1 MEQTSTKTPSAS
13 ARCATLGAVTLGA
26 FAGAGARH
34 GAGRLRAALYALF
47 IALLLSATPAFAQI
61 AYVQTTGLF
70 DNASAA
76 SVTSNSFTK
85 NPVVGDTIV
94 VMAWT
99 WNAGGY
105 PTISVSD
112 SSGNTYTQ
120 VSQPTTTGGGGTG
133 YQNAAL
139 FYAPVTKTGANFK
152 VTVSSAQSGSQID
165 AVAAEF
171 SGVGVLDQFSGI
183 NGTSTTATIS
193 TPAATIVAGEL
204 VASGLGIYLPSDQY
218 TSISA
223 SGGYTTLGVELDNL
237 NNSAGGGAYQIAA
250 SAGVQ
255 SITWSSAGGTFS
267 NWLATIATFQPAS
280 YDCSYAIYATQG
292 LTWGKGTVNG
302 TTVTGSGTALNPNT
316 GVISSPSGV
325 TLPAISPSSFPGGGS
340 AITVPA
346 NGTLSP
352 GTYTTVTAQGNLIL
366 TPGTYYIAQLNLA
379 GSVTISPSGVAQLY
393 IGTGISGGNNI
404 TLNASGTPT
413 NLQIYLYS
421 GASLQLQNNGSL
433 TGLVYSPYAGSSVS
447 IGTNFTLNGAFILGG
462 SVSFGNNT
470 TVTYSS
476 ATQSSFA
483 ALGACGGSG
492 GGGGSTVGAFAA
504 YETATTP
511 ASAYTGNIN
520 TKVAGSSYSIDVAA
534 LNNAKTAV
542 NTSFI
547 GSVLVQVIGTA
558 TSTPT
563 LDANGCPS
571 TSPQTL
577 ASPGTVNI
585 TNGRSTIT
593 FPAEPN
599 AWRYAKVKVSYPA
612 VSPTI
617 ISCSGDMYAIRPSTL
632 SVVGNDAA
640 CVAPSC
646 YLNNATT
653 SGAPIQAAGAAF
665 TLTATAYNAASPT
678 AITTNYPGA
687 GMSLTAASLAAI
699 APATVNG
706 TLTPGSFSGSNG
718 TATSS
723 TAAYSEVGDFTV
735 QLQDTGF
742 ATVDSTESANPAAGI
757 TSPVTAASCSGYYVC
772 SGSTT
777 FGRFVPAQFGIT
789 PAAPVAACNGF
800 TYFGESFSTPFTLL
814 AQNASGATT
823 QNYVGA
829 LAKLALTTWS
839 NFVFSASGNPA
850 GTTLSSGATAPT
862 GSWVAGSAS
871 ISASQII
878 SVPATPA
885 GPSTVTILAQPVD
898 SDGVTLASATAV
910 TSPAATLY
918 EGRAR
923 MVNAIGPETTDLLV
937 PFLVEYW
944 QSSSAGWQIN
954 TSDICTDASIHI
966 SAGTLAAAATCVR
979 DTGNPGNSGAGCSG
993 ASPIANH
1000 KYLQGGVSGTDSNGV
1015 AGFAG
1020 NFNLWLA
1027 GPGAGNLGYVT
1038 VSATVPT
1045 WLQYNWTG
1053 TVGNPSAVAT
1063 FGMPRTGPV
1072 LYRSEVY
1079 F

>member
-1 MEQTSTKTPSAS
+1 MDELNTKRPSGNAKEPTPAT
-13 ARCATLGAVTLGA
+13 ARCGPTVRATAGLGTC
-26 FAGAGARH
+26 
-34 GAGRLRAALYALF
+34 RLRAALRAL
-47 IALLLSATPAFAQI
+47 ITALLLCASPAFAQI
-61 AYVQTTGLF
+61 AYVQQTGLF
-70 DNASAA
+70 DNASAL
-76 SVTSNSFTK
+76 SVTSNAFTK

-99 WNAGGY
+99 WNASGY

-120 VSQPTTTGGGGTG
+120 VSQPTATGAGGTG

-139 FYAPVTKTGANFK
+139 FYAPVTKTGANFT
-152 VTVSSAQSGSQID
+152 VTVKSAQSASQID
-165 AVAAEF
+165 AIAAEF
-171 SGVGVLDQFSGI
+171 SGVGALDQFNGI
-183 NGTSTTATIS
+183 NGTTATATIS
-193 TPAATIVAGEL
+193 TPAATAVAGEL
-204 VASGLGIYLPSDQY
+204 VVSTLGIYLPSDQY
-218 TSISA
+218 TTISA
-223 SGGYTTLGVELDNL
+223 SAGYTALATELDNL
-237 NNSAGGGAYQIAA
+237 NNSAGGGAYTIAA

-255 SITWSSAGGTFS
+255 SITWSSTGGTFS
-267 NWLATIATFQPAS
+267 NWLGVIATF
-280 YDCSYAIYATQG
+280 
-292 LTWGKGTVNG
+292 K
-302 TTVTGSGTALNPNT
+302 
-316 GVISSPSGV
+316 PS
-325 TLPAISPSSFPGGGS
+325 
-340 AITVPA
+340 
-346 NGTLSP
+346 
-352 GTYTTVTAQGNLIL
+352 
-366 TPGTYYIAQLNLA
+366 
-379 GSVTISPSGVAQLY
+379 
-393 IGTGISGGNNI
+393 
-404 TLNASGTPT
+404 
-413 NLQIYLYS
+413 
-421 GASLQLQNNGSL
+421 
-433 TGLVYSPYAGSSVS
+433 
-447 IGTNFTLNGAFILGG
+447 
-462 SVSFGNNT
+462 
-470 TVTYSS
+470 
-476 ATQSSFA
+476 
-483 ALGACGGSG
+483 SG
-492 GGGGSTVGAFAA
+492 GGGGTPGAFAA

-511 ASAYTGNIN
+511 ATAYTGNIN
-520 TKVAGSSYSIDVAA
+520 TKVSGASYSLDVAA
-534 LNNAKTAV
+534 LNATKTAV
-542 NTSFI
+542 NTSFS
-547 GSVLVQVIGTA
+547 GSVLVQVIGTT

-612 VSPTI
+612 ASPTI
-617 ISCSGDMYAIRPSTL
+617 ISCSGDMYAIKPSTL

-640 CVAPSC
+640 CSAPGC
-646 YLNNATT
+646 YLNNATS
-653 SGAPIQAAGAAF
+653 SGTPIQSAGAAF
-665 TLTATAYNAASPT
+665 TLTTTAYNAAATP

-687 GMSLTAASLAAI
+687 GMSLTAASLTAI

-706 TLTPGSFSGSNG
+706 TLTPGSFSGSGG

-723 TAAYSEVGDFTV
+723 TATYTEVGDFTV

-742 ATVDSTESANPAAGI
+742 ATVDSTESANPAPGI
-757 TSPVTAASCSGYYVC
+757 TSPVTPATCSGYYSC
-772 SGSTT
+772 SGTTT
-777 FGRFVPAQFGIT
+777 FGRFVPAQFAIT

-800 TYFGESFSTPFTLL
+800 TYFGESFSTPFTLI
-814 AQNASGATT
+814 AQNASSATT
-823 QNYVGA
+823 QNYAGA

-839 NFVFSASGNPA
+839 NFVFSASGNPS
-850 GTTLSSGATAPT
+850 GTTLSSGTTAPT
-862 GSWVAGSAS
+862 GTWVAGSAS
-871 ISASQII
+871 ISASQLI
-878 SVPATPA
+878 SVPASPA
-885 GPSTVTILAQPVD
+885 GPSSVTILAQPVD
-898 SDGVTLASATAV
+898 SDGVTIASATAV
-910 TSPAATLY
+910 SSTAATLY

-954 TSDICTDASIHI
+954 TSDTCTDTSIQI
-966 SAGTLAAAATCVR
+966 SAGTLAATATCVR

-1038 VSATVPT
+1038 VTATVPT

-1053 TVGNPSAVAT
+1053 SVGNPSAVAT
-1063 FGMPRTGPV
+1063 FGMPKSTPI

>member
-1 MEQTSTKTPSAS
+1 M
-13 ARCATLGAVTLGA
+13 
-26 FAGAGARH
+26 
-34 GAGRLRAALYALF
+34 RAALR
-47 IALLLSATPAFAQI
+47 ALLMGLLLCVSPAFAQI
-61 AYVQTTGLF
+61 AYVQETGLF
-70 DNASAA
+70 DNASAS
-76 SVTSNSFTK
+76 SVTSNAFAA
-85 NPVVGDTIV
+85 NPKVGNTIV

-99 WNAGGY
+99 WNASGY

-112 SSGNTYTQ
+112 SGGNTYAQIT
-120 VSQPTTTGGGGTG
+120 QPTTTGAGGTG
-133 YQNAAL
+133 YQNTAI
-139 FYAPVTKTGANFK
+139 FYATVTKTGANFK

-171 SGVGVLDQFSGI
+171 SGVGPLDQSNGISG
-183 NGTSTTATIS
+183 TTTTATIS
-193 TPAATIVAGEL
+193 TPASTVVAGEL
-204 VASGLGIYLPSDQY
+204 VVSSLGIYLPSDQY
-218 TSISA
+218 NSISA
-223 SGGYTTLGVELDNL
+223 SSGYTVLATELDNL
-237 NNSAGGGAYQIAA
+237 NNSAGGGAYTIAA

-255 SITWSSAGGTFS
+255 TITWSSTGGTFS
-267 NWLATIATFQPAS
+267 NWVAGIASFQPAS
-280 YDCSYAIYATQG
+280 YDCSYAIYAAQG
-292 LTWGKGTVNG
+292 LSWSKGTVNG
-302 TTVTGSGTALNPNT
+302 TTVTGSGTALNPST
-316 GVISSPSGV
+316 GVISSPSAV
-325 TLPAISPSSFPGGGS
+325 SLPAISPSSFPGGGS
-340 AITVPA
+340 PITVPA

-393 IGTGISGGNNI
+393 IGTGITGGNGTALNSGG
-404 TLNASGTPT
+404 TPA

-433 TGLVYSPYAGSSVS
+433 TGLVYSPYSGSSVV
-447 IGTNFTLNGAFILGG
+447 IGNNFAVNGAFILGG
-462 SVSFGNNT
+462 SATIGNNAT
-470 TVTYSS
+470 LTYSS
-476 ATQSSFA
+476 AMQSSFSS
-483 ALGACGGSG
+483 LGACGGSG
-492 GGGGSTVGAFAA
+492 GGGGGSSVGAFAA

-542 NTSFI
+542 NSSFSA
-547 GSVLVQVIGTA
+547 SVLVQVIGTTTA
-558 TSTPT
+558 TPT

-585 TNGRSTIT
+585 TNGRSTIA

-617 ISCSGDMYAIRPSTL
+617 ISCSGDAYAIRPSTL

-640 CVAPSC
+640 CAAPGC

-653 SGAPIQAAGAAF
+653 SGTPIQAAGASF
-665 TLTATAYNAASPT
+665 SLTATAYNAAATP

-687 GMSLTAASLAAI
+687 GMSLTAAALAAI

-706 TLTPGSFSGSNG
+706 TLTPGSFSGSAG
-718 TATSS
+718 TASSS
-723 TAAYSEVGDFTV
+723 TASYTEVGDFTV
-735 QLQDTGF
+735 QFQDTGF
-742 ATVDSTESANPAAGI
+742 ATVDSTESANPAPGI

-777 FGRFVPAQFGIT
+777 FGRFIPAQFGIT

-823 QNYVGA
+823 QNYAGA

-839 NFVFSASGNPA
+839 NFVFSASGNPS
-850 GTTLSSGATAPT
+850 GTTLSSGTTAPSGT
-862 GSWVAGSAS
+862 WVAGSAS
-871 ISASQII
+871 VSASQII
-878 SVPATPA
+878 SVPSPPA
-885 GPSTVTILAQPVD
+885 GPSSVTILAQPVD
-898 SDGVTLASATAV
+898 SDGVTLASATAI
-910 TSPAATLY
+910 TSLAATLY
-918 EGRAR
+918 QGRAR

-954 TSDICTDASIHI
+954 TSDICTDATIQI

-979 DTGNPGNSGAGCSG
+979 DTGAPGNSGAGCSG
-993 ASPIANH
+993 ASPITNH
-1000 KYLQGGVSGTDSNGV
+1000 KYLEGGVSGTDSNGA

-1045 WLQYNWTG
+1045 WLQYDWTG
-1053 TVGNPSAVAT
+1053 TVGNPSAIAT
-1063 FGMPRTGPV
+1063 FGMPRTGPI
-1072 LYRSEVY
+1072 LYRSEIY